1 MCVQILDSTRGMLC
15 LAGNKPPKFKKAK
28 VPKNKTATETASS
41 NLFTA
46 TEQRAF
52 KMLVDDTWID
62 CRTDTSHHGGVRT
75 MQTHLSDQGWC
86 LLCVRLLSMENLHW
100 IHLSALRL
108 LHGLVGG
115 GNIAVQRQFLRD
127 MKVSCLN

>member
-1 MCVQILDSTRGMLC
+1 
-15 LAGNKPPKFKKAK
+15 
-28 VPKNKTATETASS
+28 
-41 NLFTA
+41 
-46 TEQRAF
+46 
-52 KMLVDDTWID
+52 
-62 CRTDTSHHGGVRT
+62 